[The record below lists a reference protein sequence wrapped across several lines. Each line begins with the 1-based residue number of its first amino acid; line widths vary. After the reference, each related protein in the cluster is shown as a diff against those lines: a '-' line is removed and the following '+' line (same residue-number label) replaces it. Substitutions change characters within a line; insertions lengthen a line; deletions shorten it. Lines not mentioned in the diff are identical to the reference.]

1 MSNLSPH
8 LIRRGSIAVIAG
20 LLTVT
25 ACSSDNGNGGSTS
38 ATEGTAS
45 STDTTVGL
53 TEPSDTASSASDQVS
68 STVDQIDAALKDG
81 PYATISEILHLT
93 GISDQL
99 EGREVTLLAPTEDA
113 FKAMSA
119 SQLKDLIANPT
130 KIDDLVKRHIIDGA
144 YTYDELAKQT
154 SVKALDGTT
163 LDVTDD
169 GGTLKVDGAT
179 VDKIDNAR
187 ANGDNGDAKVVVLSI
202 DKLLLEGEQ

>member
-1 MSNLSPH
+1 MSNRNAH
-8 LIRRGSIAVIAG
+8 LARRSSVALVAG
-20 LLTVT
+20 VLLFA
-25 ACSSDNGNGGSTS
+25 ACSSDDNGSTS
-38 ATEGTAS
+38 ATEATLATTAA
-45 STDTTVGL
+45 
-53 TEPSDTASSASDQVS
+53 PSDTAPSASDQVS

-113 FKAMSA
+113 FKALSG

-130 KIDDLVKRHIIDGA
+130 QIDDLLKRHVIDGA
-144 YTYDELAKQT
+144 YTYDELAQQQT
-154 SVKALDGTT
+154 VKAMDGTT
-163 LDVTDD
+163 LNVTDE

-179 VDKIDNAR
+179 VEKIDKAQ

-202 DKLLLEGEQ
+202 DALLLGGGGGS